1 MDDKTGAVSKY
12 MSEQRA
18 ETPFV
23 ALGQFSMK
31 ATPFSTRV
39 TRKENAGPTDQK
51 KKTFWPS

>member
-23 ALGQFSMK
+23 ALGQFSLK